1 MLTRNWNSGPIVRI
15 SPREVHV
22 NDVKFYEEIY
32 APATRKREKVREWVE
47 GFGLN
52 GSIVSSVSADLHRQR
67 RVPLNKLFS
76 KSAVNDIEPMIKEK
90 IDKLC
95 DHLKNAVKSKR
106 VVDLDSGF
114 AGLTSDIIHQYTLG
128 YHSGNLDREDFN
140 MNVRNAM
147 NGLFQGIHV
156 LFFFPFLAPIAD
168 MMPLPTL
175 KRVLPYIA
183 AFKEQRMTIQDQIVK
198 ILADGDEKEKSMIS
212 MLAHH
217 SSSLPNGFLDP
228 ARLTDEAL
236 TLLTAG
242 TETTAR
248 ALTFGIFYL
257 IKNQEIRDK
266 LREEL
271 KTVMPTPESLPTWD
285 QLKQLPYLVSP
296 IPLVSMVRTFN

>member
-1 MLTRNWNSGPIVRI
+1 MM
-15 SPREVHV
+15 
-22 NDVKFYEEIY
+22 
-32 APATRKREKVREWVE
+32 
-47 GFGLN
+47 
-52 GSIVSSVSADLHRQR
+52 Q
-67 RVPLNKLFS
+67 
-76 KSAVNDIEPMIKEK
+76 EK
-90 IDKLC
+90 IEKLC

-183 AFKEQRMTIQDQIVK
+183 AFKEQRITIQDQIVK

-212 MLAHH
+212 MLALH
-217 SSSLPNGFLDP
+217 SSSFPNGFMDP

-257 IKNQEIRDK
+257 IKNQKIRGK

-296 IPLVSMVRTFN
+296 KLLVLIMCTFH

>member
-1 MLTRNWNSGPIVRI
+1 M
-15 SPREVHV
+15 
-22 NDVKFYEEIY
+22 KFYEEIY

-52 GSIVSSVSADLHRQR
+52 GSIVSSVSHDLHRQR

-76 KSAVNDIEPMIKEK
+76 KSAINDIEPMMQEK
-90 IDKLC
+90 IEKLC

-183 AFKEQRMTIQDQIVK
+183 AFKEQRITIQDQIVK

-212 MLAHH
+212 MLALH
-217 SSSLPNGFLDP
+217 SSSLPNGFMDP

-257 IKNQEIRDK
+257 IKNQKIRGK

-296 IPLVSMVRTFN
+296 KLLVLIMCTFH